1 MRISD
6 WSSDVCSSDLWT
18 HGGKI
23 PLQPFPDRL
32 ALAAQP
38 VMLTLAALLFQPGV
52 ERIPSRKP
60 RDRHHEVAPG
70 ITDQPLDVT
79 LVVALSPTA
88 IRSDERRVGTA
99 CGGKCSSRVA
109 PST

>member
-52 ERIPSRKP
+52 ERIPCRKP

-70 ITDQPLDVT
+70 ITDQPLDVP
-79 LVVALSPTA
+79 LVVALSRTA
-88 IRSDERRVGTA
+88 IAIPAQVEIGRASCRERV
-99 CGGKCSSRVA
+99 CQYV
-109 PST
+109 

>member
-1 MRISD
+1 MLRHCGPGLVAGIEG
-6 WSSDVCSSDLWT
+6 CRRQWT

-23 PLQPFPDRL
+23 PLQPFPYRL

-52 ERIPSRKP
+52 ERIPCRKP

-70 ITDQPLDVT
+70 ITDQPLDVP
-79 LVVALSPTA
+79 LVVALSRTD
-88 IRSDERRVGTA
+88 RKSTRLN
-99 CGGKCSSRVA
+99 SSH
-109 PST
+109 